1 MRRAKL
7 DIVSQINFSTA
18 TKSMLPSFCSY
29 KFGIAIDIVRNIFC
43 ISIFNNKQIWCHAT
57 NYEPTQ
63 V

>member
-1 MRRAKL
+1 MGRARL
-7 DIVSQINFSTA
+7 DIVSWINFSTA
-18 TKSMLPSFCSY
+18 RKSILPSFCSH
-29 KFGIAIDIVRNIFC
+29 KFGMVIYSVRNSFC